1 MIHLLEW
8 IPLSKN
14 EDIVRYIEFFEEE
27 INQKRLKKY
36 KNFALTRKK
45 VKKLKIE
52 KIEEEKE
59 EDMKDLMLAIRNK
72 PKTSFLDN
80 L

>member
-1 MIHLLEW
+1 
-8 IPLSKN
+8 
-14 EDIVRYIEFFEEE
+14 
-27 INQKRLKKY
+27 
-36 KNFALTRKK
+36 LTRKK

-72 PKTSFLDN
+72 PKASFLDN